1 MKSAAIR
8 LRGSSALPFLAAV
21 RRNAERVASAASCV
35 LRCTTDPT
43 AKAGSS
49 RASEAGRVPPCGLI
63 AAERGAQVPLVRAL
77 VGRQTLQ
84 IADQVE
90 RLAGRVGPLQR
101 VPAEPHDEVGAAAA
115 LRTEALQHR
124 SPGVIAIADADF
136 AWVRGATLERFGA
149 VLVGQFEMREP
160 AAAEVKHAVHAPVRA
175 DAARLAD
182 AGAVS

>member
-35 LRCTTDPT
+35 LRCTTNRT

-49 RASEAGRVPPCGLI
+49 RPSG
-63 AAERGAQVPLVRAL
+63 GAQVHRVRAL

-90 RLAGRVGPLQR
+90 RLAGRVGQLQR
-101 VPAEPHDEVGAAAA
+101 VPAEPHEEVGAAAA

-124 SPGVIAIADADF
+124 SPGVITIADADF

-149 VLVGQFEMREP
+149 VLVGQFEIREP

-182 AGAVS
+182 AGAVR